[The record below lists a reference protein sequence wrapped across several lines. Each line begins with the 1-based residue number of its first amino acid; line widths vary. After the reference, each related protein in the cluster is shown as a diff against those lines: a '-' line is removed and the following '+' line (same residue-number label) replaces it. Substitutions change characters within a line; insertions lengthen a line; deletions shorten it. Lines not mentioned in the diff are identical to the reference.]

1 MLKIEMEVISTQPS
15 QCKNI
20 LDELS
25 PRLHSIALIDCIV
38 CHDHMQKYPFSNQ
51 NSIIM
56 KYCISK
62 DVAQETLRFD
72 T

>member
-1 MLKIEMEVISTQPS
+1 MNHPVMIFLEIAP
-15 QCKNI
+15 
-20 LDELS
+20 S